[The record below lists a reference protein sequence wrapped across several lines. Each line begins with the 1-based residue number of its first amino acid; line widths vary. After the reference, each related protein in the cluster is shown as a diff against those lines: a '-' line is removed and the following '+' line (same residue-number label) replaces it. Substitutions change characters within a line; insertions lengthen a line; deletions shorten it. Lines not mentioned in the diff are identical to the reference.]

1 MHASNL
7 NFIDWEKDFN
17 EKYCFYRYAG
27 GWKEYHRRGNRQ
39 DFRIRL
45 IGMPG
50 VGKSTIGVVLAK
62 VLGYQFLD
70 SDLLIQNQE
79 GDILEHL
86 IEKHGIE
93 GFLQIENQVNRDI
106 NVKKTVISTGGS
118 VCYCDEAL
126 KHMSEHGVI
135 VYIKTDYE
143 SLHQRLGDLHQR
155 GVVIRN
161 GSTLLDLYNERTP
174 LYEKYAD
181 VVADVSGC
189 RIEKAIDKIKNLLK
203 ACAKL
208 YEE

>member
-1 MHASNL
+1 
-7 NFIDWEKDFN
+7 
-17 EKYCFYRYAG
+17 
-27 GWKEYHRRGNRQ
+27 
-39 DFRIRL
+39 
-45 IGMPG
+45 
-50 VGKSTIGVVLAK
+50 
-62 VLGYQFLD
+62 
-70 SDLLIQNQE
+70 
-79 GDILEHL
+79 
-86 IEKHGIE
+86 
-93 GFLQIENQVNRDI
+93 
-106 NVKKTVISTGGS
+106 
-118 VCYCDEAL
+118 
-126 KHMSEHGVI
+126 MSEHGVI

-203 ACAKL
+203 ACDKL

>member
-1 MHASNL
+1 MKNIV
-7 NFIDWEKDFN
+7 F
-17 EKYCFYRYAG
+17 
-27 GWKEYHRRGNRQ
+27 
-39 DFRIRL
+39 

-50 VGKSTIGVVLAK
+50 AGKSTIGVVIAK
-62 VLGYQFLD
+62 IFGYDFVD

-161 GSTLLDLYNERTP
+161 GSTLWIYIMKER
-174 LYEKYAD
+174 LFMKSMQMSLQMSAD
-181 VVADVSGC
+181 VG
-189 RIEKAIDKIKNLLK
+189 LK
-203 ACAKL
+203 RPL
-208 YEE
+208 IR